1 VGILGNTQFA
11 RSFQRNFLCAGI
23 ALTYFFSIVMDT
35 RLREL
40 GIELPPV
47 VPPPGSFVPYLISGN
62 YLYLSGK
69 GAPRRNLS
77 PGDIVPKVG
86 REVSLQEAN
95 DCARDIGIYFLA
107 LIKEALGSLDR
118 VEQVVKVFAMV
129 NAVDDFTEHTEV
141 INGCSD
147 LLVQVFGPRGQ
158 HTRSAVGVKSLPK
171 GFAVEIEAMVEIRN
185 A

>member
-1 VGILGNTQFA
+1 MSVPEVLA
-11 RSFQRNFLCAGI
+11 NFTSTNFDI
-23 ALTYFFSIVMDT
+23 MDT

-47 VPPPGSFVPYLISGN
+47 LPSPGNFLPYMVRGN

-69 GAPRRNLS
+69 GAPRRLLQ
-77 PGDIVPKVG
+77 PGQTVPKVG
-86 REVSLQEAN
+86 REVSTEEATAH
-95 DCARDIGIYFLA
+95 AREIGIYLLA
-107 LIKEALGSLDR
+107 LMKDALGSLDR
-118 VEQVVKVFAMV
+118 VEQVVKVLGMV

-147 LLVQVFGPRGQ
+147 LLVEVFGARGQ

-171 GFAVEIEAMVEIRN
+171 GFAVEIEAMVEIRGSK
-185 A
+185 

>member
-1 VGILGNTQFA
+1 
-11 RSFQRNFLCAGI
+11 
-23 ALTYFFSIVMDT
+23 MDT

-118 VEQVVKVFAMV
+118 VEQIVKVFAMV

-147 LLVQVFGPRGQ
+147 LLVQVFGRRGQ